1 MAQAT
6 RKRQVNGQIGNTMK
20 SLTEQI
26 RESISQQYVKD
37 IMSLNIDFDR
47 QFELIQ
53 SVYQEFKKN
62 EKAELLKDG
71 IPL

>member
-1 MAQAT
+1 
-6 RKRQVNGQIGNTMK
+6 MK